1 MNRQIAEMLIRLA
14 LSYKDNGLI
23 EFDVTF
29 CFGELNSIYFDDRK
43 TDVKIAYEHISEKVL
58 YQVKLDL
65 EKCNISEVKEKE
77 VEVGLANTKELRR
90 IILCLKGKELDIN
103 SIRTNA
109 ELENKQATDGINF
122 LVRYNLVEE
131 LNNNKYTSDK
141 KRK

>member
-65 EKCNISEVKEKE
+65 EKCNIPEIKEADSRRFELLVNSVLELSEV
-77 VEVGLANTKELRR
+77 R
-90 IILCLKGKELDIN
+90 ICNG
-103 SIRTNA
+103 
-109 ELENKQATDGINF
+109 NF
-122 LVRYNLVEE
+122 KFTL
-131 LNNNKYTSDK
+131 
-141 KRK
+141 